1 MSILKKLYRAHSFIN
16 YPDIGELCYNWYI
29 SERPHDFERPY
40 KDIIEDYNNITCNDV
55 YYIEDM
61 VDEFFDADELKDL
74 QAFLQESFNTELVS
88 EEVTL
93 PIPREE
99 QNVMPYCGVPAGGG
113 PNHYLLHK
121 HSKYNLP
128 FKVVG
133 YYDTRS
139 TVNNQ

>member
-1 MSILKKLYRAHSFIN
+1 MSKFKKLYRAHSLVKVPE
-16 YPDIGELCYNWYI
+16 YGEIYYHWYI
-29 SERPHDFERPY
+29 SDRPNGVELPFE
-40 KDIIEDYNNITCNDV
+40 DIIEDYNKIASDDV
-55 YYIEDM
+55 FYVEDL
-61 VDEFFDADELKDL
+61 VKEFFDAEELNAL
-74 QAFLQESFNTELVS
+74 QVFLQKYFDLELVS
-88 EEVTL
+88 EEVLL
-93 PIPREE
+93 PITKVE

>member
-1 MSILKKLYRAHSFIN
+1 MKLYRAHSMVN
-16 YPDIGELCYNWYI
+16 YPNEGEICYHWYI
-29 SERPHDFERPY
+29 SDRPVYFERPY
-40 KDIIEDYNNITCNDV
+40 RDLIEDYNKIAFNDV
-55 YYIEDM
+55 YFIEDM
-61 VDEFFDADELKDL
+61 VDEFFDADELNAL
-74 QAFLQESFNTELVS
+74 QIYLQECFNTELVS

-93 PIPREE
+93 PIPQEE
-99 QNVMPYCGVPAGGG
+99 QNVMPYGGVPAGGG
-113 PNHYLLHK
+113 PGYYLLHK

>member
-1 MSILKKLYRAHSFIN
+1 MKLYRAHSMVN
-16 YPDIGELCYNWYI
+16 HPDEGEICYNWYI
-29 SERPHDFERPY
+29 SDRPIYFERPY
-40 KDIIEDYNNITCNDV
+40 RDLIEDYNKIACNDV

-61 VDEFFDADELKDL
+61 VNEFFDADELKDL

-121 HSKYNLP
+121 HSIYNLP

-133 YYDTRS
+133 YFDTRS

>member
-1 MSILKKLYRAHSFIN
+1 MKLFRAYSIVK
-16 YPDIGELCYNWYI
+16 YPVEGEICYHWYI
-29 SERPHDFERPY
+29 SERLHVFERPY
-40 KDIIEDYNNITCNDV
+40 KDLIEDYDKIACDDV
-55 YYIEDM
+55 FYIKNM
-61 VDEFFDADELKDL
+61 VDEFFDADELNAL
-74 QAFLQESFNTELVS
+74 QTFLHECFGVELTS

-99 QNVMPYCGVPAGGG
+99 QNVMPYGGVPAGGG
-113 PNHYLLHK
+113 PGHYLLHK

-139 TVNNQ
+139 VVAE

>member
-29 SERPHDFERPY
+29 SDRPHDFERPY
-40 KDIIEDYNNITCNDV
+40 KDIIEDYNKIASDDV
-55 YYIEDM
+55 FYVEDL
-61 VDEFFDADELKDL
+61 VKEFFDAEELNAL
-74 QAFLQESFNTELVS
+74 QVFLQEHFDLELVS
-88 EEVTL
+88 EEILL
-93 PIPREE
+93 PITKVE
-99 QNVMPYCGVPAGGG
+99 QNVMPYVGVPAGGG
-113 PNHYLLHK
+113 PDHYLLHK

-133 YYDTRS
+133 YFDTRS